1 MTEET
6 PKKIDWKEIIAT
18 SKISILWYIVIS
30 FIWWIMGIYPHILF
44 SLGGS
49 VTVLSDT
56 AVRGTDLDE
65 AKANQ
70 AKKQAE
76 DALSNQNNLKKII
89 KIVHPEVRKKMKLFL
104 QKNKN
109 KKVVIMDIPLLLEN
123 KLHEPEDVIICID
136 ANQKLLDAK
145 LKQRP
150 SYNKKMISI
159 LRKIQLPIEE
169 KKLLADF
176 VLVNNY
182 NKKTMQLR
190 VKELK
195 KMHPVNT

>member
-1 MTEET
+1 MIKICVVGSIGSGKTYISKLFAGKKFPIFNADEEVSNVYKQKSIFAKL
-6 PKKIDWKEIIAT
+6 KKTLSKYIASYPIDKQELIQA
-18 SKISILWYIVIS
+18 IS
-30 FIWWIMGIYPHILF
+30 
-44 SLGGS
+44 
-49 VTVLSDT
+49 
-56 AVRGTDLDE
+56 
-65 AKANQ
+65 
-70 AKKQAE
+70 
-76 DALSNQNNLKKII
+76 SNQNNLKKII

-104 QKNKN
+104 QKNKS

-190 VKELK
+190 VKELLDRI
-195 KMHPVNT
+195 VIND

>member
-1 MTEET
+1 MIKICVVGSIGSGKTYISKLLAGKKFPIFNADEEVSNVYKQKSIFAKL
-6 PKKIDWKEIIAT
+6 KKTLSKYIASYPIDKQELIQA
-18 SKISILWYIVIS
+18 IS
-30 FIWWIMGIYPHILF
+30 
-44 SLGGS
+44 
-49 VTVLSDT
+49 
-56 AVRGTDLDE
+56 
-65 AKANQ
+65 
-70 AKKQAE
+70 
-76 DALSNQNNLKKII
+76 SNQNNLKKII

-104 QKNKN
+104 QKNKS

-159 LRKIQLPIEE
+159 LCKIQLPIEE

-190 VKELK
+190 VKELLGRI
-195 KMHPVNT
+195 VIND

>member
-1 MTEET
+1 MIKICVVGSIGSGKTYISKLLAGKKFPIFNADEEVSNVYKQKSIFAKL
-6 PKKIDWKEIIAT
+6 KKTLSKYIASYPIDKQELIQA
-18 SKISILWYIVIS
+18 IS
-30 FIWWIMGIYPHILF
+30 
-44 SLGGS
+44 
-49 VTVLSDT
+49 
-56 AVRGTDLDE
+56 
-65 AKANQ
+65 
-70 AKKQAE
+70 
-76 DALSNQNNLKKII
+76 SNQNNLKKII

-104 QKNKN
+104 QKNKS

-190 VKELK
+190 AKELLGRI
-195 KMHPVNT
+195 VIND

>member
-1 MTEET
+1 MIKICVVGSIGSGKTYISKLFAGKKFPIFNADEEVSNVYKQKSIFVKL
-6 PKKIDWKEIIAT
+6 KKILSKYIA
-18 SKISILWYIVIS
+18 SYPINKQELIQAIS
-30 FIWWIMGIYPHILF
+30 
-44 SLGGS
+44 
-49 VTVLSDT
+49 
-56 AVRGTDLDE
+56 
-65 AKANQ
+65 
-70 AKKQAE
+70 
-76 DALSNQNNLKKII
+76 SNQNNLKKII

-104 QKNKN
+104 QKNKS

-123 KLHEPEDVIICID
+123 KLHKPEDVIICIE

-182 NKKTMQLR
+182 NKKIMQLR
-190 VKELK
+190 VKGLLDRI
-195 KMHPVNT
+195 VIND

>member
-1 MTEET
+1 MIKICVVGSIGSGKTYISKLLAGKKFPIFNADEEVSNVYKQKSIFVKL
-6 PKKIDWKEIIAT
+6 KKTLSKYIASYPIDKQELIQA
-18 SKISILWYIVIS
+18 IS
-30 FIWWIMGIYPHILF
+30 
-44 SLGGS
+44 
-49 VTVLSDT
+49 
-56 AVRGTDLDE
+56 
-65 AKANQ
+65 
-70 AKKQAE
+70 
-76 DALSNQNNLKKII
+76 SNQNNLKKII
-89 KIVHPEVRKKMKLFL
+89 KIVHPEVRKKMQLFL

-190 VKELK
+190 VKELLGRI
-195 KMHPVNT
+195 VIND

>member
-1 MTEET
+1 MIKICVVGSIGSGKTYISKLFAGKKFPIFNADEEVSNVYKQKSIFAKL
-6 PKKIDWKEIIAT
+6 KKTLSKYITSYPIDKQELIQA
-18 SKISILWYIVIS
+18 IS
-30 FIWWIMGIYPHILF
+30 
-44 SLGGS
+44 
-49 VTVLSDT
+49 
-56 AVRGTDLDE
+56 
-65 AKANQ
+65 
-70 AKKQAE
+70 
-76 DALSNQNNLKKII
+76 SNQNNLKKII

-104 QKNKN
+104 QKNKS

-190 VKELK
+190 VKELLGRI
-195 KMHPVNT
+195 VIND

>member
-1 MTEET
+1 MIKICVVGSIGSGKTYISKLLAGKKFPIFNADEEVSNVYKQKSIFAKL
-6 PKKIDWKEIIAT
+6 KKILSKYIA
-18 SKISILWYIVIS
+18 SYPIDKQELIQAIS
-30 FIWWIMGIYPHILF
+30 
-44 SLGGS
+44 
-49 VTVLSDT
+49 
-56 AVRGTDLDE
+56 
-65 AKANQ
+65 
-70 AKKQAE
+70 
-76 DALSNQNNLKKII
+76 SNQNNLKKII

-104 QKNKN
+104 QKNKS

-190 VKELK
+190 VKELLGRI
-195 KMHPVNT
+195 VIND

>member
-1 MTEET
+1 MIKICVVGSIGSGKTYISKLLAGKKFPIFNADEEVSNVYKQKSIFAKL
-6 PKKIDWKEIIAT
+6 KKTLSKYIASYPIDKQELIQA
-18 SKISILWYIVIS
+18 IS
-30 FIWWIMGIYPHILF
+30 
-44 SLGGS
+44 
-49 VTVLSDT
+49 
-56 AVRGTDLDE
+56 
-65 AKANQ
+65 
-70 AKKQAE
+70 
-76 DALSNQNNLKKII
+76 SNQNNLKKII
-89 KIVHPEVRKKMKLFL
+89 KIVHPEVRKNMKLFL
-104 QKNKN
+104 QKNKS

-123 KLHEPEDVIICID
+123 KLHKPEDVIICID

-190 VKELK
+190 VKELLGRI
-195 KMHPVNT
+195 VIND

>member
-1 MTEET
+1 MIKICVVGSIGSGKTYISKLLAGKKFPIFNADEEVSNVYKQKSIFVKL
-6 PKKIDWKEIIAT
+6 KKILSKYIA
-18 SKISILWYIVIS
+18 SYPINKQELIRAIS
-30 FIWWIMGIYPHILF
+30 
-44 SLGGS
+44 
-49 VTVLSDT
+49 
-56 AVRGTDLDE
+56 
-65 AKANQ
+65 
-70 AKKQAE
+70 
-76 DALSNQNNLKKII
+76 SNQNNLKKIV

-104 QKNKN
+104 QKNKS

-123 KLHEPEDVIICID
+123 KLHKPEDVIICIE

-190 VKELK
+190 VKELLGRI
-195 KMHPVNT
+195 VIND

>member
-1 MTEET
+1 MIKICVVGSIGSGKTYISKLLAGKKFPIFNADEEVSNVYKQKSIFVKL
-6 PKKIDWKEIIAT
+6 KKILSKYIA
-18 SKISILWYIVIS
+18 SYPINKQELIRAIS
-30 FIWWIMGIYPHILF
+30 
-44 SLGGS
+44 
-49 VTVLSDT
+49 
-56 AVRGTDLDE
+56 
-65 AKANQ
+65 
-70 AKKQAE
+70 
-76 DALSNQNNLKKII
+76 SNQNNLKKII

-104 QKNKN
+104 QKNKS

-123 KLHEPEDVIICID
+123 KLHKPEDVIICIE

-190 VKELK
+190 VKELLGRI
-195 KMHPVNT
+195 VIND

>member
-1 MTEET
+1 MIKICVVGSIGSGKTYISKLFAGKKFPIFNADEEVSNVYKQKSIFAKL
-6 PKKIDWKEIIAT
+6 KKTLSKYIASYPIDKQELIQA
-18 SKISILWYIVIS
+18 IS
-30 FIWWIMGIYPHILF
+30 
-44 SLGGS
+44 
-49 VTVLSDT
+49 
-56 AVRGTDLDE
+56 
-65 AKANQ
+65 
-70 AKKQAE
+70 
-76 DALSNQNNLKKII
+76 SNQNNLKKII

-104 QKNKN
+104 QKNKS

-190 VKELK
+190 VKELLGRI
-195 KMHPVNT
+195 VIND

>member
-1 MTEET
+1 MIKICVVGSIGSGKTYISKLLAGKKFPIFNADEEVSNVYKQKSIFAKL
-6 PKKIDWKEIIAT
+6 KKTLSKYIA
-18 SKISILWYIVIS
+18 SYPINKQELIQAIS
-30 FIWWIMGIYPHILF
+30 
-44 SLGGS
+44 
-49 VTVLSDT
+49 
-56 AVRGTDLDE
+56 
-65 AKANQ
+65 
-70 AKKQAE
+70 
-76 DALSNQNNLKKII
+76 SNQNNLKKII

-104 QKNKN
+104 QKNKS

-190 VKELK
+190 VKELLGRI
-195 KMHPVNT
+195 VIND

>member
-1 MTEET
+1 MIKICVVGSIGSGKTYISKLLAGKNFPIFNADEEVSNVYKQKSIFAKL
-6 PKKIDWKEIIAT
+6 KKTLSKYIASYPIDKQELIQA
-18 SKISILWYIVIS
+18 IS
-30 FIWWIMGIYPHILF
+30 
-44 SLGGS
+44 
-49 VTVLSDT
+49 
-56 AVRGTDLDE
+56 
-65 AKANQ
+65 
-70 AKKQAE
+70 
-76 DALSNQNNLKKII
+76 SNQNNLKKII

-190 VKELK
+190 VKELLGRI
-195 KMHPVNT
+195 VIND

>member
-1 MTEET
+1 MIKICVVGSIGSGKTYISKLLAGKKFPIFNADEEVSNVYKQKSIFAKL
-6 PKKIDWKEIIAT
+6 KKTLSKYIASYPIDKQELIQA
-18 SKISILWYIVIS
+18 IS
-30 FIWWIMGIYPHILF
+30 
-44 SLGGS
+44 
-49 VTVLSDT
+49 
-56 AVRGTDLDE
+56 
-65 AKANQ
+65 
-70 AKKQAE
+70 
-76 DALSNQNNLKKII
+76 SNQNNLKKII

-104 QKNKN
+104 QKNKS
-109 KKVVIMDIPLLLEN
+109 KKVVLMDIPLLLEN

-190 VKELK
+190 VKELLGRI
-195 KMHPVNT
+195 VIND

>member
-1 MTEET
+1 MIKICVVGSIGSGKTYISKLLAGKKFPIFNADEEVSNVYKQKSIFAKL
-6 PKKIDWKEIIAT
+6 KKTLSKYIASYPIDKQELIQA
-18 SKISILWYIVIS
+18 IS
-30 FIWWIMGIYPHILF
+30 
-44 SLGGS
+44 
-49 VTVLSDT
+49 
-56 AVRGTDLDE
+56 
-65 AKANQ
+65 
-70 AKKQAE
+70 
-76 DALSNQNNLKKII
+76 SNQNNLKKII

-104 QKNKN
+104 QKNKS

-176 VLVNNY
+176 VLINNY

-190 VKELK
+190 VKELLGRI
-195 KMHPVNT
+195 VIND

>member
-1 MTEET
+1 MIKICVVGSIGSGKTYISKLLAGKKFPIFNADEEVSNVYKQKSIFAKL
-6 PKKIDWKEIIAT
+6 KKTLSKYIASYPIDKQELIQA
-18 SKISILWYIVIS
+18 IS
-30 FIWWIMGIYPHILF
+30 
-44 SLGGS
+44 
-49 VTVLSDT
+49 
-56 AVRGTDLDE
+56 
-65 AKANQ
+65 
-70 AKKQAE
+70 
-76 DALSNQNNLKKII
+76 SNQNNLNKII

-104 QKNKN
+104 QKNKS

-190 VKELK
+190 VKELLGRI
-195 KMHPVNT
+195 VIND

>member
-1 MTEET
+1 MIKICVVGSIGSGKTYISKLLAGKKFPIFNADEEVSNVYKQKSIFT
-6 PKKIDWKEIIAT
+6 KLKKTLSKYIASYPIDKQELIQA
-18 SKISILWYIVIS
+18 IS
-30 FIWWIMGIYPHILF
+30 
-44 SLGGS
+44 
-49 VTVLSDT
+49 
-56 AVRGTDLDE
+56 
-65 AKANQ
+65 
-70 AKKQAE
+70 
-76 DALSNQNNLKKII
+76 SNQNNLKKII

-190 VKELK
+190 VKELLGRI
-195 KMHPVNT
+195 VIND

>member
-1 MTEET
+1 MIKICVVGSIGSGKTYISKLLAGKKFPIFNADEEVSNVYKQKT
-6 PKKIDWKEIIAT
+6 IFAKLKKTLPKYIASYPIDKQELIQA
-18 SKISILWYIVIS
+18 IS
-30 FIWWIMGIYPHILF
+30 
-44 SLGGS
+44 
-49 VTVLSDT
+49 
-56 AVRGTDLDE
+56 
-65 AKANQ
+65 
-70 AKKQAE
+70 
-76 DALSNQNNLKKII
+76 SNQNNLKKII

-190 VKELK
+190 VKELLGRI
-195 KMHPVNT
+195 VIND

>member
-1 MTEET
+1 MIKICVVGSIGSGKTYISKLLAGKKFPIFNADEEVSNVYKQKSIFAKL
-6 PKKIDWKEIIAT
+6 KKTLSKYIASYPIDKQELIQA
-18 SKISILWYIVIS
+18 IS
-30 FIWWIMGIYPHILF
+30 
-44 SLGGS
+44 
-49 VTVLSDT
+49 
-56 AVRGTDLDE
+56 
-65 AKANQ
+65 
-70 AKKQAE
+70 
-76 DALSNQNNLKKII
+76 SNQNNLKKII

-104 QKNKN
+104 QKNKS
-109 KKVVIMDIPLLLEN
+109 KKVLIMDIPLLLEN

-190 VKELK
+190 VKELLGRI
-195 KMHPVNT
+195 VIND

>member
-1 MTEET
+1 MIKICVVGSIGSGKTYISKLLAGKKFPIFNADEEVSNVYKQKSIFVKL
-6 PKKIDWKEIIAT
+6 KKTLSKYIASYPIDKQELIQA
-18 SKISILWYIVIS
+18 IS
-30 FIWWIMGIYPHILF
+30 
-44 SLGGS
+44 
-49 VTVLSDT
+49 
-56 AVRGTDLDE
+56 
-65 AKANQ
+65 
-70 AKKQAE
+70 
-76 DALSNQNNLKKII
+76 SNQNNLKKII

-104 QKNKN
+104 QKNKS
-109 KKVVIMDIPLLLEN
+109 KKVLIMYIPLLLEN

-150 SYNKKMISI
+150 SYNKKTISI

-190 VKELK
+190 VKELLGRI
-195 KMHPVNT
+195 VIND

>member
-1 MTEET
+1 MIKICVVGSIGSGKTYISKLLAGKKFPIFNADEEVSNVYKQKSIFAKL
-6 PKKIDWKEIIAT
+6 KKTLSKYIASYPIDKQELIQA
-18 SKISILWYIVIS
+18 IS
-30 FIWWIMGIYPHILF
+30 
-44 SLGGS
+44 
-49 VTVLSDT
+49 
-56 AVRGTDLDE
+56 
-65 AKANQ
+65 
-70 AKKQAE
+70 
-76 DALSNQNNLKKII
+76 SNQNNLKKII

-104 QKNKN
+104 QKNKS

-190 VKELK
+190 VKELLCRI
-195 KMHPVNT
+195 VIND

>member
-1 MTEET
+1 
-6 PKKIDWKEIIAT
+6 
-18 SKISILWYIVIS
+18 
-30 FIWWIMGIYPHILF
+30 
-44 SLGGS
+44 
-49 VTVLSDT
+49 
-56 AVRGTDLDE
+56 
-65 AKANQ
+65 
-70 AKKQAE
+70 
-76 DALSNQNNLKKII
+76 
-89 KIVHPEVRKKMKLFL
+89 MKLFL
-104 QKNKN
+104 QKNKS

-190 VKELK
+190 VKELLGRI
-195 KMHPVNT
+195 VIND

>member
-1 MTEET
+1 MIKICVVGSIGSGKTYISKLLAGKKFPIFNADEEVSNVYKQKSIFAKL
-6 PKKIDWKEIIAT
+6 KKTLSKYIASYPIDKQELIQA
-18 SKISILWYIVIS
+18 IS
-30 FIWWIMGIYPHILF
+30 
-44 SLGGS
+44 
-49 VTVLSDT
+49 
-56 AVRGTDLDE
+56 
-65 AKANQ
+65 
-70 AKKQAE
+70 
-76 DALSNQNNLKKII
+76 SNQNNLKKII

-104 QKNKN
+104 QKNKST
-109 KKVVIMDIPLLLEN
+109 KVVIMDIPLLLEN

-190 VKELK
+190 VKELLGRI
-195 KMHPVNT
+195 VIND